1 MENEIT
7 NEIMTVAEMEVAPEA
22 VETQVEA
29 VAEVAPVKVKK
40 IKVVEDYRAGNKHSQ
55 RTHYISETKELTK
68 HKLFD
73 ILRRAAIKTAGAIA
87 KVDRVEIDSHKRKG
101 FFKIT
106 AFLLDGTKTSNRT
119 TFTEVEVKVNP

>member
-1 MENEIT
+1 MENETT
-7 NEIMTVAEMEVAPEA
+7 NEIMTVTEMEVVPEA

>member
-1 MENEIT
+1 MENETT
-7 NEIMTVAEMEVAPEA
+7 NEIMNVTEMEVVPEA

>member
-1 MENEIT
+1 METT
-7 NEIMTVAEMEVAPEA
+7 NEIMNITETEVVPEA

-29 VAEVAPVKVKK
+29 VAEVTPVKVKK